1 MAPKYWNSED
11 CYLEVVKRSSK
22 VPLLGKKMIPDLK
35 IKEKIL
41 YADIAKICG
50 KNKSSNQEVL
60 KKGKEI
66 HATFAVASQN
76 GKIMAA
82 VCNQY
87 LDGKVYIY
95 TTR

>member
-11 CYLEVVKRSSK
+11 CNLEVVKRSSK

-35 IKEKIL
+35 KKI

-76 GKIMAA
+76 GKIMAT

-95 TTR
+95 TTT